1 MGGKVVNSMLMTD
14 CITAVMDMGDDK
26 HAPRDPSQKI
36 SGAESELVVRVYMC
50 CMVV

>member
-26 HAPRDPSQKI
+26 RAPRDDKCAPRDDKRAPRDDKRAPRDLS
-36 SGAESELVVRVYMC
+36 
-50 CMVV
+50 